1 MKARELMTANPECLT
16 ADEPI
21 SRASRMMRDLDVGM
35 IPIVEDTSSCRLKG
49 VVTDRDLVVRHLAEN
64 HADDHAVGDDIT
76 DSNLHTV
83 SADDDAD
90 RVLRMMR
97 ENQIRRVLVTDG
109 DNCVKGVIAEADV
122 ATHLGPM
129 VTGQII
135 AEVSQPAQPVR

>member
-1 MKARELMTANPECLT
+1 MKAREMMTANPECIT

-21 SRASRMMRDLDVGM
+21 SRAARMMRDLDVGM
-35 IPIVEDTSSCRLKG
+35 IPVVEDTSSCKLKG
-49 VVTDRDLVVRHLAEN
+49 VVTDRDIVVRHLAEN
-64 HADDHAVGDDIT
+64 HTADHAVGDHMT

-109 DNCVKGVIAEADV
+109 DSCVKGVIAEADV

-135 AEVSQPAQPVR
+135 AEVSQPAHPAR